1 MRQIAKITIACLL
14 VFFSTNTQA
23 AKQKINILSKD
34 YFGFEAGSTGWY
46 FWNTNEFWNVV
57 GDKASDGNLSMRFSH
72 TNLASVTYSMKAQVG
87 STSNNGSLF
96 TVPAGTHTMT
106 AKVWVEPG
114 STVKEFQF
122 IVKEPWTV
130 YRLKIDSVTPG
141 AWVSLSQE
149 MTFAQDVS
157 STWQLVVD
165 GSETGASTFY
175 LDEFSILM
183 DVDVPEET
191 PDFSSIST
199 TPEQLVQFEEN
210 GNYIMRLKIWKEPE
224 TTVKGFYTDF
234 TDMQRALYWSIEGIE
249 TGKWV
254 NLEQRFGLSS
264 EIKAGSMRIEV
275 PNEPLL
281 GGGKGTFYIDD
292 MELVFESFLTSVDD
306 EIADQPKILMYPN
319 PSAGDVNFSEIG
331 DVRAILIRT
340 MDGRIVYAEPVETPN
355 LTLHLRHLS
364 RGIYIVDFAMKD
376 GSHSAQKLL
385 LR

>member
-1 MRQIAKITIACLL
+1 MEQIKNVIIACLFL
-14 VFFSTNTQA
+14 LLAFHAQA
-23 AKQKINILSKD
+23 AKQKINILSKE

-72 TNLASVTYSMKAQVG
+72 SNLASITSPMKAQAG
-87 STSNNGSLF
+87 STSDNGSLF
-96 TVPAGTHTMT
+96 SVPAGTHTMT

-122 IVKEPWTV
+122 IVKDPWTV
-130 YRLKIDSVTPG
+130 YRLKIDTVTPG
-141 AWVSLSQE
+141 SWVTLSQE
-149 MTFAQDVS
+149 MTFAQDVL

-191 PDFSSIST
+191 PDFSCIST
-199 TPEQLVQFEEN
+199 TSEQLVQFEEN

-234 TDMQRALYWSIEGIE
+234 SDMQRALYWNIEGIE

-281 GGGKGTFYIDD
+281 GGGKGTFYIDN
-292 MELVFESFLTSVDD
+292 MELIFDSFLTSAGR
-306 EIADQPKILMYPN
+306 EIDRQPEILMYPN
-319 PSAGDVNFSEIG
+319 PSTGEVKFSKIG
-331 DVRAILIRT
+331 DVQVILIRA
-340 MDGRIVYAEPVETPN
+340 MDGRIVCSELVDTDN
-355 LTLHLRHLS
+355 LTIHLQYLS
-364 RGIYIVDFAMKD
+364 RGIYIVEFVTKD
-376 GSHSAQKLL
+376 GEHSAQKLVL
-385 LR
+385 K